1 MRKIIYIIVIV
12 VITLLCLVCN
22 RTNKSNQ
29 NNLAYNKISYSDDK
43 NNIINIM
50 DTNYHKSLIKE
61 NTSSENE
68 EVKEVLN
75 YEAEKRNI
83 TLDVEQETKI
93 EEILDKELS
102 IGEKEKIKEIGVSE
116 EEFKENLKKELI
128 LMQKRVKLKEKLIS
142 EINTNNISIDNIE
155 FKEKVND
162 YNNNIKNNENSV
174 QECLNLLNE
183 YVELIQNN
191 NNLNNN

>member
-162 YNNNIKNNENSV
+162 YNNNIKNNENLV